1 METIEEKKI
10 YFIYSQKGKK
20 SNISTIETNEQV
32 KKIDIIKE
40 GTQSD
45 NIYIL
50 YCLTILNTNKGK
62 PITLTLIDN
71 QGELYISNI
80 YLNKTDIFQYKILF
94 EPYYNKNENSL
105 DQIILP
111 NEKQFE
117 IFKNSVKNDMNILYN
132 LYSSRLTSFLMDNT
146 LTIDFDFLWKFFIE
160 FYQQFKNS
168 VQLESL
174 IIKFFNNF
182 DLKTINNNQQNKEI
196 ESSQYN
202 LDILSD
208 PDNNN
213 YKKYRRNK

>member
-1 METIEEKKI
+1 MENIKENKI
-10 YFIYSQKGKK
+10 YFIYAQKGKK
-20 SNISTIETNEQV
+20 SNISTIETNEQI

-50 YCLTILNTNKGK
+50 YCLTILNTNKEK
-62 PITLTLIDN
+62 PITLTLKDN
-71 QGELYISNI
+71 KGELYISNI
-80 YLNKTDIFQYKILF
+80 YLNNTDIFQYKILF

-117 IFKNSVKNDMNILYN
+117 IFKNSFKNDINILYN

-146 LTIDFDFLWKFFIE
+146 LTIDFNFLWKFFIE

-168 VQLESL
+168 SQLESL

-196 ESSQYN
+196 EPFQYN